1 MGTSEINIR
10 EIRPEDT
17 YSIRQQ
23 ILRPGRPFEEVQFSG
38 DTDITTV
45 HLGAFFNDKL
55 VGVASFVS
63 NPHKDFADREQ
74 YQLRGMAVLP
84 EVQKMHIGQ
93 QLLQW
98 GEVYLRE
105 QRQVNFLW
113 CNARESAVDFYR
125 KFNYRTHGD
134 YFEIPN
140 VCTHIVMYK
149 YL

>member
-1 MGTSEINIR
+1 MGTSEISIR

-17 YSIRQQ
+17 YPIRQQ
-23 ILRPGRPFEEVQFSG
+23 ILRPGRPKEEVQFSG
-38 DTDITTV
+38 DTDKSTL
-45 HLGAFFNDKL
+45 HLGAFVDNRL
-55 VGVASFVS
+55 VGIASFVK
-63 NPHKDFADREQ
+63 NPHKDFDEQEQ
-74 YQLRGMAVLP
+74 YQLRGMAILP
-84 EVQKMHIGQ
+84 EARNKQLGK

-98 GEVYLRE
+98 AEAFLKE

-125 KFNYRTHGD
+125 KNNYRTHGD